1 MVADK
6 MLKSFLFLIL
16 VFLSYQDKFSFK
28 HHVQAFSSEETLQ
41 EESSEQFELIHRHAS
56 ILSTVSKLE
65 RMKQLVH
72 GDSVRKEEISNR
84 IEVVKRRRANE
95 VLIQPRE
102 MISPMRSASDVGLG
116 QYFVSFRVGT
126 PPQKA
131 VLIADTGSDLTWLKC
146 NYGKL
151 FGHLDASEFHTAKTF
166 WADRSPTFRFVPCG
180 SKVCSDDLSNLFSL
194 ADCPKDGAPC
204 AYDYRYADG
213 SFIMGHFAFDTVT
226 VSLRNKE
233 PMRVKDILIGCS
245 NSTQSF
251 EKADGVMGL
260 GYGKHSFAIRAAE
273 EFGAK
278 FSYCLVDHL
287 SPSNHINYLTFGNTT
302 RTYLPHMQQTEL
314 IVGHIGTFY
323 AVDVQ
328 GISVDGKMLDI
339 PAEVW
344 DVTSKGG
351 VIFDTGT
358 TLTALVKPAYG
369 PLMDALKLKL
379 SKFEKVE
386 IPDLIMEH
394 CFNSTGF
401 KESDAPKLSIHFKDG
416 AVFVPLVRSYII
428 ELEAD
433 VNCLGFTGIGW
444 PDVSVIG
451 NILQQNHLWEF
462 DVGKHKLR
470 FGPSH
475 CKVVKTKSFK
485 G

>member
-1 MVADK
+1 

-16 VFLSYQDKFSFK
+16 LIPSLKDQFLFK
-28 HHVQAFSSEETLQ
+28 HYVEASFDWEEADQ
-41 EESSEQFELIHRHAS
+41 EESSAKFELIHRHAS
-56 ILSTVSKLE
+56 ILSTVGRLE

-72 GDSVRKEEISNR
+72 GDSVRRNEITHR
-84 IEVVKRRRANE
+84 IGVANRRRANE
-95 VLIQPRE
+95 LQSRPRE
-102 MISPMRSASDVGLG
+102 MITPMRSASDVGLG
-116 QYFVSFRVGT
+116 EYFVSFRVGI

-131 VLIADTGSDLTWLKC
+131 VIIADTGSDLTWLKC
-146 NYGKL
+146 NYGSL
-151 FGHLDASEFHTAKTF
+151 LGDADTSEFHTEKTF

-180 SKVCSDDLSNLFSL
+180 SEVCSDDLSNLFSL
-194 ADCPKDGAPC
+194 TECPEHGAPC
-204 AYDYRYADG
+204 AFDYGYADG

-233 PMRVKDILIGCS
+233 PMRVRDILIGCS
-245 NSTQSF
+245 NATQSF
-251 EKADGVMGL
+251 EQTDGVMGL

-287 SPSNHINYLTFGNTT
+287 SPSNHINYLTFGNAT
-302 RTYLPHMQQTEL
+302 RTSLPDMQQTEL

-344 DVTSKGG
+344 NVTSRGG
-351 VIFDTGT
+351 VILDTGT
-358 TLTALVKPAYG
+358 TLTALAGPAYEAVITA
-369 PLMDALKLKL
+369 MNDKL
-379 SKFEKVE
+379 SKLERVE
-386 IPDLIMEH
+386 IPDLIMEY
-394 CFNSTGF
+394 CFNSSGF
-401 KESDAPKLSIHFKDG
+401 QESDAQELSIHFKDG
-416 AVFVPLVRSYII
+416 AVFRPLVNSYV
-428 ELEAD
+428 LD
-433 VNCLGFTGIGW
+433 VDDDVKCLGFTRLKW

-462 DVGKHKLR
+462 DVGKHKLG
-470 FGPSH
+470 FAPSS
-475 CKVVKTKSFK
+475 CAVVRSKSLK